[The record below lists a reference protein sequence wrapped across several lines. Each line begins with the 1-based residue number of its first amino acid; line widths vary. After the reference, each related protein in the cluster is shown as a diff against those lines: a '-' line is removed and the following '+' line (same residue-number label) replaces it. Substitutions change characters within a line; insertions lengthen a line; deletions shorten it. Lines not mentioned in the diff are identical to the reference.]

1 MTAVHWKLTIAW
13 AGGAREKSRQRKGT
27 PPPAQKGA
35 LQANVMR
42 NWAAANGAAGRLC
55 GVPEAHVLTAGAG
68 RGSGAP
74 DGEALHFHAHETEQF
89 PQPLAPGLKFR
100 EQQFAD
106 VGAVGATNV
115 RVTRLAQRFSYG
127 LLRSRLRHDQLP
139 T

>member
-1 MTAVHWKLTIAW
+1 MTAGHWKLTIAW
-13 AGGAREKSRQRKGT
+13 AGYARKNRRRKGT
-27 PPPAQKGA
+27 PPAHKGTP
-35 LQANVMR
+35 QANVAR
-42 NWAAANGAAGRLC
+42 NWAAANGAAGRLR

-68 RGSGAP
+68 PGSGAP